1 MCSMSNGK
9 KSYRN
14 RLRVVLAEKEV
25 TNHWLAERLEVSDIT
40 MSRWTINKIQPSMS
54 QFVTISKIL
63 DVDIYDLIEDSLT

>member
-1 MCSMSNGK
+1 MYIFVQNYQC
-9 KSYRN
+9 
-14 RLRVVLAEKEV
+14 VVWQMER
-25 TNHWLAERLEVSDIT
+25 NHWLAERLEVSDIT

>member
-1 MCSMSNGK
+1 MCSMANGK

-40 MSRWTINKIQPSMS
+40 MSHWTINKIQPSMS

>member
-1 MCSMSNGK
+1 MCSMANGK

-40 MSRWTINKIQPSMS
+40 MSRWTINKIQPPMA
-54 QFVTISKIL
+54 
-63 DVDIYDLIEDSLT
+63 

>member
-1 MCSMSNGK
+1 MANGK

-25 TNHWLAERLEVSDIT
+25 TNHWLGERLEVSDIT

>member
-1 MCSMSNGK
+1 MCSMANGK

-25 TNHWLAERLEVSDIT
+25 TNHWLAERHEVSDIT